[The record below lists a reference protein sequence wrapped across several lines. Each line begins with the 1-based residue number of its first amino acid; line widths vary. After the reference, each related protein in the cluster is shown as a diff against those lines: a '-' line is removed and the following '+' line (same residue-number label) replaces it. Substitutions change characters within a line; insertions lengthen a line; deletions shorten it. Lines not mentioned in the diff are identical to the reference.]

1 MVVILQNI
9 RSMHNVGS
17 IFRTAD
23 AAGCRKIFLC
33 GITPGPKDRFGKIN
47 LKFSKVSLG
56 AENYV
61 SWERVGSTTRLLDKF
76 KKAGYK
82 IIALEQNKKA
92 VSLFSEK
99 SGSARTSKRAIV
111 LGAEIKGLSDAVLK
125 RADKIIAIPMR
136 GKKESLNVAVAFGIA
151 IFHLSR

>member
-1 MVVILQNI
+1 M
-9 RSMHNVGS
+9 
-17 IFRTAD
+17 
-23 AAGCRKIFLC
+23 
-33 GITPGPKDRFGKIN
+33 DRRPDYWIS
-47 LKFSKVSLG
+47 LKK
-56 AENYV
+56 
-61 SWERVGSTTRLLDKF
+61 R
-76 KKAGYK
+76 YK

>member
-9 RSMHNVGS
+9 RSTHNVGS

-76 KKAGYK
+76 KKA
-82 IIALEQNKKA
+82 
-92 VSLFSEK
+92 
-99 SGSARTSKRAIV
+99 R
-111 LGAEIKGLSDAVLK
+111 AEINVFELPKE
-125 RADKIIAIPMR
+125 
-136 GKKESLNVAVAFGIA
+136 KKEKFDNFLIANAF
-151 IFHLSR
+151 SSKDK